1 MYHVTEAVA
10 ALFDANQP
18 QVLRITGTDANGNAI
33 NITEANVMSGG
44 FSIDRY
50 SCTGNRLEI
59 GTAIAAELT
68 LKVANFE
75 GEFSDIKFEGAELFV
90 EVGIADWTQENPTVS
105 WVPCGY
111 FTPDEQPRNR
121 SIITMSALDRMM
133 KLDAVSPALTP
144 WTTES
149 GEYMRDE
156 LGNILYFI
164 TQLSFPATV
173 ANLVQQISVVCDV
186 PMTQNI
192 LNLPNASLVIQEMP
206 KVQED
211 VTFRKLIQWCAGLM
225 GTNAYINW
233 NGELCFSWYS
243 NTGYNTTPDRRF
255 SSDIH
260 ENDIVLT
267 GVTYTDDTQTTYLAG
282 TDAYTLDMTGNQ
294 LMAGFDTTIKESV
307 LQGVKNVI
315 NGFTYR
321 AFEAKVMPAPWLFP
335 MDRITFTDLQ
345 GNTHLSLLTN
355 VNTTINGATVLK
367 GAGETVQTASYAPP
381 SGLTTAQINA
391 LHRVVQ
397 ASNEQMEAAI
407 ENATEQITGANGSTI
422 EFVYDSN
429 KKLSEIL
436 VMDQPNRETATKIWR
451 WNSGGLGFSKDGYG
465 GPYSLAM
472 TKDGSIMATM
482 ITTGELNASLLKAG
496 IIQDLAGLN
505 YWNLATGEFKLSA
518 NTQVGN
524 STIASQ
530 GDITTFGNSLTQQ
543 NIFNRLTNNGQSQ
556 GIVLNNGQLYIN
568 ASYIAAGILASQN
581 NTGTQFDLANGVIT
595 TVGEVDPDPEE
606 PEPHPTYE
614 YQTEMT
620 GGLMKFYNG
629 KGANAVLVG
638 TISSNDGTNDFS
650 ITPVNTLFIDG
661 RIFFSGDFVVGR
673 NSNVTVTD
681 TGGLSFDGYTGTIT
695 DMYGNEFEVIKGIIV
710 QPT

>member
-18 QVLRITGTDANGNAI
+18 QVLRITGTDANDNAI
-33 NITEANVMSGG
+33 SITEADVMAGG

-50 SCTGNRLEI
+50 SCNSNRLEI

-90 EVGIADWTQENPTVS
+90 EVGIADWTQESPTVS

-133 KLDAVSPALTP
+133 KFDAVSPALTP

-243 NTGYNTTPDRRF
+243 DTGYNTTPDRRF

-267 GVTYTDDTQTTYLAG
+267 GVTYTDDNQTTYLAG
-282 TDAYTLDMTGNQ
+282 SDAYALDLTGNQ
-294 LMAGFDTTIKESV
+294 LMAGFSDTIKESI
-307 LQGVKNVI
+307 LQGIKNVI
-315 NGFTYR
+315 YGFTYR

-367 GAGETVQTASYAPP
+367 GSGETAQEASYAPP

-397 ASNEQMEAAI
+397 ASNEQIETAI
-407 ENATEQITGANGSTI
+407 ADATNQITGATNSNVK
-422 EFVYDSN
+422 FVYDAQGG
-429 KKLSEIL
+429 LSEIL
-436 VMDQPNRETATKIWR
+436 VMDSPNIETAVNVWR
-451 WNSGGLGFSKDGYG
+451 WNSGGLGHSSNGYNG
-465 GPYSLAM
+465 NYSLAM
-472 TKDGSIMATM
+472 TQAGSIVATM
-482 ITTGELNASLLKAG
+482 ITTGTLNASLLKVG
-496 IIQDLAGLN
+496 IIQDLAGTN
-505 YWNLATGEFKLSA
+505 YWNMETGAFRLKNGNQVGIESA
-518 NTQVGN
+518 NG
-524 STIASQ
+524 
-530 GDITTFGNSLTQQ
+530 
-543 NIFNRLTNNGQSQ
+543 
-556 GIVLNNGQLYIN
+556 VLHIN
-568 ASYIAAGILASQN
+568 ADCIDAGILKSATG
-581 NTGTQFDLANGVIT
+581 TGTQFDLTTGEII
-595 TVGEVDPDPEE
+595 TVGDAGAGSTFDN
-606 PEPHPTYE
+606 
-614 YQTEMT
+614 QTIMSGGQIQFFLGAGT
-620 GGLMKFYNG
+620 G
-629 KGANAVLVG
+629 ATLVG
-638 TISSNDGTNDFS
+638 TISCANGS
-650 ITPVNTLFIDG
+650 PVLVINVVNQMNIDG
-661 RIFFSGDFVVGR
+661 KAFFLGDITVGQ

-695 DMYGNEFEVIKGIIV
+695 DMYGNDFEVIKGIIV

>member
-18 QVLRITGTDANGNAI
+18 QVLRITGTDANNNPI
-33 NITEANVMSGG
+33 SITEADVMAGG

-50 SCTGNRLEI
+50 SCNSNRLEI

-149 GEYMRDE
+149 GEYMRNE

-225 GTNAYINW
+225 GTNAFINW

-243 NTGYNTTPDRRF
+243 DTGYNTTPDRRF

-267 GVTYTDDTQTTYLAG
+267 GVTYTDDNQTTYLAG
-282 TDAYTLDMTGNQ
+282 SDAYALDLTGNQ
-294 LMAGFDTTIKESV
+294 LMAGFSDTIKESV
-307 LQGVKNVI
+307 LQGIKNVI
-315 NGFTYR
+315 YGFTYR

-367 GAGETVQTASYAPP
+367 GSGETVQSASYAPP
-381 SGLTTAQINA
+381 SGLTTVQINA

-397 ASNEQMEAAI
+397 ASNEQMEAAL

-436 VMDQPNRETATKIWR
+436 VMDQPDRATATKIWR
-451 WNSGGLGFSKDGYG
+451 WNNRGLGFSSNGYG

-472 TKDGSIMATM
+472 TQDGSIVATM
-482 ITTGELNASLLKAG
+482 ITTGTLNASLLKAG
-496 IIQDLAGLN
+496 IIQDVAGTN
-505 YWNLATGEFKLSA
+505 FWNMQTGAFRLKNGQQVGIESA
-518 NTQVGN
+518 NG
-524 STIASQ
+524 
-530 GDITTFGNSLTQQ
+530 
-543 NIFNRLTNNGQSQ
+543 
-556 GIVLNNGQLYIN
+556 VLHIN
-568 ASYIAAGILASQN
+568 ADCIDAGILKSATG
-581 NTGTQFDLANGVIT
+581 TGTQFDLTTGEII
-595 TVGEVDPDPEE
+595 TVGDAGAGSTFDN
-606 PEPHPTYE
+606 
-614 YQTEMT
+614 QTIMSGGQIQFFSGAGT
-620 GGLMKFYNG
+620 G
-629 KGANAVLVG
+629 ATLVG
-638 TISSNDGTNDFS
+638 TISSADGSPVLVINAVSQTNIKGTAF
-650 ITPVNTLFIDG
+650 FI
-661 RIFFSGDFVVGR
+661 GDVVIGQ
-673 NSNVTVTD
+673 NSNVTVTES
-681 TGGLSFDGYTGTIT
+681 GGLSFDGYTGTIT
-695 DMYGNEFEVIKGIIV
+695 DMYGNEFDVIKGIIV

>member
-1 MYHVTEAVA
+1 MYHLTEVVA

-18 QVLRITGTDANGNAI
+18 QVLRITGTDANDNDI
-33 NITEANVMSGG
+33 SITEADVMAGG

-50 SCTGNRLEI
+50 SCNSNRLEI

-133 KLDAVSPALTP
+133 KFDAVSPTLTP

-149 GEYMRDE
+149 GEYMRDD

-243 NTGYNTTPDRRF
+243 DTGYNTTPDRRF

-267 GVTYTDDTQTTYLAG
+267 GVTYTDDNQTTYLAG
-282 TDAYTLDMTGNQ
+282 SDAYTLDLTGNQ
-294 LMAGFDTTIKESV
+294 LMAGFSDTIKESI
-307 LQGVKNVI
+307 LQGIKNVI
-315 NGFTYR
+315 YGFTYR

-367 GAGETVQTASYAPP
+367 GSGETAQTASYAPP
-381 SGLTTAQINA
+381 SGLTTAQATA
-391 LHRVVQ
+391 LRRVLQ
-397 ASNEQMEAAI
+397 SSNEQMEAAI
-407 ENATEQITGANGSTI
+407 ADATAQITGATN
-422 EFVYDSN
+422 SN
-429 KKLSEIL
+429 VKFMYNEQGGLSEIL
-436 VMDQPNRETATKIWR
+436 VMDSPNIETAVNVWR
-451 WNSGGLGFSKDGYG
+451 WNSGGLGHSSNGYNG
-465 GPYSLAM
+465 NYSLAM
-472 TKDGSIMATM
+472 TQAGSIVATM
-482 ITTGELNASLLKAG
+482 IKTGELNASLLKAG
-496 IIQDLAGLN
+496 IIQDVAGTN
-505 YWNLATGEFKLSA
+505 YWNMQTGAFRLKNGNQVGIESA
-518 NTQVGN
+518 NG
-524 STIASQ
+524 
-530 GDITTFGNSLTQQ
+530 
-543 NIFNRLTNNGQSQ
+543 
-556 GIVLNNGQLYIN
+556 VLHIN
-568 ASYIAAGILASQN
+568 ADCIDAGILKSATG
-581 NTGTQFDLANGVIT
+581 TGTQFDLTTGEIT
-595 TVGEVDPDPEE
+595 TVGDAGAGSTFDN
-606 PEPHPTYE
+606 
-614 YQTEMT
+614 QTIMSGGQIQFFSGAGT
-620 GGLMKFYNG
+620 G
-629 KGANAVLVG
+629 ATLVG
-638 TISSNDGTNDFS
+638 TISSADGS
-650 ITPVNTLFIDG
+650 PVLVINIVNQMNIDG
-661 RIFFSGDFVVGR
+661 KAFFLGDVVIGQ

-695 DMYGNEFEVIKGIIV
+695 DMYGNDFEVIKGIIV

>member
-18 QVLRITGTDANGNAI
+18 QVLRITGTDANDNAI
-33 NITEANVMSGG
+33 SITEANVMAGG

-50 SCTGNRLEI
+50 SCNSNRLEI

-149 GEYMRDE
+149 GEHMRDE

-164 TQLSFPATV
+164 TQLSFPATI

-192 LNLPNASLVIQEMP
+192 LNLPNAALVIQEMP

-243 NTGYNTTPDRRF
+243 DTGYNTTPDRRF

-267 GVTYTDDTQTTYLAG
+267 GVTYTDDNQTTYLAG
-282 TDAYTLDMTGNQ
+282 SDAYALDLTGNQ
-294 LMAGFDTTIKESV
+294 LMAGFSDTIKESV
-307 LQGVKNVI
+307 LQGIKNVI
-315 NGFTYR
+315 YGFTYR

-335 MDRITFTDLQ
+335 MDRVTFTDLQ

-367 GAGETVQTASYAPP
+367 GSGETAQTASYAPP

-391 LHRVVQ
+391 LHRVAQ

-407 ENATEQITGANGSTI
+407 ADATNQITGATNSNI
-422 EFVYDSN
+422 KFVYDAQGS
-429 KKLSEIL
+429 LSEIL
-436 VMDQPNRETATKIWR
+436 VMDSPNIETAVNVWR
-451 WNSGGLGFSKDGYG
+451 WNSGGLGHSSNGYNG
-465 GPYSLAM
+465 NYSLAM
-472 TKDGSIMATM
+472 TQAGSIVATM
-482 ITTGELNASLLKAG
+482 ITTGTLNASLLKVG
-496 IIQDLAGLN
+496 ILQDLAGTN
-505 YWNLATGEFKLSA
+505 YWNMQTGAFRLKNGNQVGIESA
-518 NTQVGN
+518 NG
-524 STIASQ
+524 
-530 GDITTFGNSLTQQ
+530 
-543 NIFNRLTNNGQSQ
+543 
-556 GIVLNNGQLYIN
+556 VLHIN
-568 ASYIAAGILASQN
+568 ADCIDAGILKSATG
-581 NTGTQFDLANGVIT
+581 TGTQFNLETGQIT
-595 TVGEVDPDPEE
+595 TVGEAGAGSTFDN
-606 PEPHPTYE
+606 
-614 YQTEMT
+614 QTIMSGGQIQFFSGAGT
-620 GGLMKFYNG
+620 G
-629 KGANAVLVG
+629 ATLVG
-638 TISSNDGTNDFS
+638 TISSADGS
-650 ITPVNTLFIDG
+650 PVLVVNIVNQLNIDG
-661 RIFFSGDFVVGR
+661 KIFFLDDVVVGQ

-695 DMYGNEFEVIKGIIV
+695 DMYGNDFEVIKGIIV

>member
-18 QVLRITGTDANGNAI
+18 QVLRITGTDANDNDI
-33 NITEANVMSGG
+33 SITEADVMAGG

-50 SCTGNRLEI
+50 SCNSNRLEI

-133 KLDAVSPALTP
+133 KFDAVSPALTP

-192 LNLPNASLVIQEMP
+192 LNLPNATLLIQEMP

-243 NTGYNTTPDRRF
+243 DTGYNTTPDRRF

-267 GVTYTDDTQTTYLAG
+267 GVTYTDDNQTTYLAG
-282 TDAYTLDMTGNQ
+282 SDAYALDLTGNQ
-294 LMAGFDTTIKESV
+294 LMAGFSDTIKESI
-307 LQGVKNVI
+307 LQGIKNVI
-315 NGFTYR
+315 YGFTYR

-335 MDRITFTDLQ
+335 MDRITFTDLAD
-345 GNTHLSLLTN
+345 NTHLSLLTN

-367 GAGETVQTASYAPP
+367 GSGETAQTASYAPP
-381 SGLTTAQINA
+381 SGLTTAQSTA
-391 LHRVVQ
+391 LRRVLQ
-397 ASNEQMEAAI
+397 SSNEQMEAAI
-407 ENATEQITGANGSTI
+407 ADATAQITGATNSNVK
-422 EFVYDSN
+422 FVYDAQGG
-429 KKLSEIL
+429 LSEIL
-436 VMDQPNRETATKIWR
+436 VMDSPNIETAVNVWR
-451 WNSGGLGFSKDGYG
+451 WNSGGLGHSSNGYNG
-465 GPYSLAM
+465 NYSLAM
-472 TKDGSIMATM
+472 TQTGSIVATM
-482 ITTGELNASLLKAG
+482 IKTGELNASLLKAG
-496 IIQDLAGLN
+496 IIQDVAGTN
-505 YWNLATGEFKLSA
+505 YWNMQTGAFRLKNGNQVGIESANGVLHINADCIDAGILKSATGTGTQFNLATG
-518 NTQVGN
+518 Q
-524 STIASQ
+524 
-530 GDITTFGNSLTQQ
+530 
-543 NIFNRLTNNGQSQ
+543 
-556 GIVLNNGQLYIN
+556 
-568 ASYIAAGILASQN
+568 
-581 NTGTQFDLANGVIT
+581 IT
-595 TVGEVDPDPEE
+595 TVGEAGAGSTFDN
-606 PEPHPTYE
+606 
-614 YQTEMT
+614 QTIMSGGQIQFFSGAGT
-620 GGLMKFYNG
+620 G
-629 KGANAVLVG
+629 ATLVG
-638 TISSNDGTNDFS
+638 TISSADGS
-650 ITPVNTLFIDG
+650 PVLVINVVNQLNIDG
-661 RIFFSGDFVVGR
+661 KVFFLDDVVVGQ
-673 NSNVTVTD
+673 NSNVTVVD

-695 DMYGNEFEVIKGIIV
+695 DMYGNDFEVIKGIIV

>member
-1 MYHVTEAVA
+1 MTEAVA

-18 QVLRITGTDANGNAI
+18 QVLRITGTDANDNSI
-33 NITEANVMSGG
+33 SITEADVMAGG

-50 SCTGNRLEI
+50 SCNSNRLEI

-133 KLDAVSPALTP
+133 KFDAVSPTLTP
-144 WTTES
+144 WTTET
-149 GEYMRDE
+149 GEYMRDD

-164 TQLSFPATV
+164 TQLSFPVTV
-173 ANLVQQISVVCDV
+173 AGLVEQICVMCNV

-192 LNLPNASLVIQEMP
+192 LSLPNAGLLIQDIP

-225 GTNAYINW
+225 GTNAFIDW
-233 NGELCFSWYS
+233 KGELCFSWYS
-243 NTGYNTTPDRRF
+243 DTGYNTTSDRRF

-267 GVTYTDDTQTTYLAG
+267 GVTYTDDNQTTYLAG
-282 TDAYTLDMTGNQ
+282 SDAYALDLTGNQ
-294 LMAGFDTTIKESV
+294 LMAGFSDTIKESV
-307 LQGVKNVI
+307 LQGIKNVI
-315 NGFTYR
+315 YGFTYR

-367 GAGETVQTASYAPP
+367 GSGETAQTASYAAP
-381 SGLTTAQINA
+381 SGLTAAQATA
-391 LHRVVQ
+391 LRRVLQ
-397 ASNEQMEAAI
+397 SSNEQLEAAI
-407 ENATEQITGANGSTI
+407 SDATRQITGAENSNVR
-422 EFVYDSN
+422 FVYN
-429 KKLSEIL
+429 EAGALTEIL
-436 VMDQPNRETATKIWR
+436 VMDSPDINTAVNVWR
-451 WNSGGLGFSKDGYG
+451 WNSGGLGHSSNGYNG
-465 GPYSLAM
+465 NYSLAM
-472 TKDGSIMATM
+472 TQDGSIVATM
-482 ITTGELNASLLKAG
+482 IKTGILNASLMKVG
-496 IIQDLAGLN
+496 IIQDVAGTN
-505 YWNLATGEFKLSA
+505 YWNMETGDFRLKNGTQNGIESA
-518 NTQVGN
+518 NG
-524 STIASQ
+524 
-530 GDITTFGNSLTQQ
+530 
-543 NIFNRLTNNGQSQ
+543 
-556 GIVLNNGQLYIN
+556 VLHIN
-568 ASYIAAGILASQN
+568 ADCIDAGILKSATG
-581 NTGTQFDLANGVIT
+581 TGTQFDLTTGEII
-595 TVGEVDPDPEE
+595 TVGDTGAGSTFDN
-606 PEPHPTYE
+606 
-614 YQTEMT
+614 QTIMS
-620 GGLMKFYNG
+620 GGQMKFFSGSGND
-629 KGANAVLVG
+629 AVLVG
-638 TISSNDGTNDFS
+638 TISSADGS
-650 ITPVNTLFIDG
+650 PVLVITPVSQLNIDG
-661 RIFFSGDFVVGR
+661 KTFFLGDVVVGQ

>member
-18 QVLRITGTDANGNAI
+18 QVLRITGTDANDNVI
-33 NITEANVMSGG
+33 SITEADVMAGG

-50 SCTGNRLEI
+50 SCNSNRLEI

-243 NTGYNTTPDRRF
+243 DTGYNTTPDRRF

-267 GVTYTDDTQTTYLAG
+267 GVTYTDDNQTTYLAG
-282 TDAYTLDMTGNQ
+282 SDAYALDLTGNQ
-294 LMAGFDTTIKESV
+294 LMAGFSDTIRESV
-307 LQGVKNVI
+307 LQGIKNVI
-315 NGFTYR
+315 YGFTYR

-367 GAGETVQTASYAPP
+367 GSGETAQEASYAPP

-397 ASNEQMEAAI
+397 ASNEQIETAI
-407 ENATEQITGANGSTI
+407 ADATNQITGATNSNVK
-422 EFVYDSN
+422 FVYDAQGG
-429 KKLSEIL
+429 LSEIL
-436 VMDQPNRETATKIWR
+436 VMDSPNIETAVNVWR
-451 WNSGGLGFSKDGYG
+451 WNSGGLGHSSNGYNG
-465 GPYSLAM
+465 NYSLAM
-472 TKDGSIMATM
+472 TQAGSIVATM
-482 ITTGELNASLLKAG
+482 ITTGTLNASLLKVG
-496 IIQDLAGLN
+496 IIQDLAGTN
-505 YWNLATGEFKLSA
+505 YWNMQTGAFRLKNGNQVGIESA
-518 NTQVGN
+518 NG
-524 STIASQ
+524 
-530 GDITTFGNSLTQQ
+530 
-543 NIFNRLTNNGQSQ
+543 
-556 GIVLNNGQLYIN
+556 VLHIN
-568 ASYIAAGILASQN
+568 ADCIDAGILKSATG
-581 NTGTQFDLANGVIT
+581 TGTQFDLTTGEII
-595 TVGEVDPDPEE
+595 TVGDAGAGSTFDN
-606 PEPHPTYE
+606 
-614 YQTEMT
+614 QTIMSGGQIQFFSGAGT
-620 GGLMKFYNG
+620 G
-629 KGANAVLVG
+629 ATLVG
-638 TISSNDGTNDFS
+638 TISSADGS
-650 ITPVNTLFIDG
+650 PVLVINVVNQMNIDG
-661 RIFFSGDFVVGR
+661 KAFFLGDVVVGQ

>member
-18 QVLRITGTDANGNAI
+18 QVLRITGTDANDNSI
-33 NITEANVMSGG
+33 SITEADVMAGG

-50 SCTGNRLEI
+50 SCNSNRLEI

-68 LKVANFE
+68 LKVANFD

-133 KLDAVSPALTP
+133 KFDAVSPTLTP

-156 LGNILYFI
+156 LGNVLYFI

-243 NTGYNTTPDRRF
+243 DTGYNTTPDRRF

-267 GVTYTDDTQTTYLAG
+267 GVTYTDDNQTTYLAG
-282 TDAYTLDMTGNQ
+282 SDAYTLDLTGNQ
-294 LMAGFDTTIKESV
+294 LMAGFSDTIKESV
-307 LQGVKNVI
+307 LQGIKNVI
-315 NGFTYR
+315 YGFTYR

-335 MDRITFTDLQ
+335 MDRVIFTDLQ

-367 GAGETVQTASYAPP
+367 GSGETAQTASYAPP
-381 SGLTTAQINA
+381 SGLTTAQANA
-391 LHRVVQ
+391 LRRVLQ
-397 ASNEQMEAAI
+397 SSNEQMEAAL

-436 VMDQPNRETATKIWR
+436 VMDQPDRATATKIWR
-451 WNSGGLGFSKDGYG
+451 WNNGGLGFSSNGYG

-472 TKDGSIMATM
+472 TQDGSIVATM
-482 ITTGELNASLLKAG
+482 ITTGTLNASLLKVG
-496 IIQDLAGLN
+496 IIQDLAGTN
-505 YWNLATGEFKLSA
+505 YWNMQTGAFRLKNGNQVGIESA
-518 NTQVGN
+518 NG
-524 STIASQ
+524 
-530 GDITTFGNSLTQQ
+530 
-543 NIFNRLTNNGQSQ
+543 
-556 GIVLNNGQLYIN
+556 VLHIN
-568 ASYIAAGILASQN
+568 ADCIDAGILKSAG
-581 NTGTQFDLANGVIT
+581 NTGTEFDLANGIIT
-595 TVGEVDPDPEE
+595 TIGEVDPDPEE
-606 PEPHPTYE
+606 PEPHPIYE

-629 KGANAVLVG
+629 KGVNAVLVG
-638 TISSNDGTNDFS
+638 TISANDGTDNLS
-650 ITPVNTLFIDG
+650 ITPVNVLLING
-661 RIFFSGDFVVGR
+661 NIHFSGDVTIGQ
-673 NSNVTVTD
+673 NSNFTVVD
-681 TGGLSFDGYTGTIT
+681 TGGLAFDGYTGTIT

>member
-18 QVLRITGTDANGNAI
+18 QVLRITGTDANDNDI
-33 NITEANVMSGG
+33 SITEADVMAGG

-50 SCTGNRLEI
+50 SCNSNRLEI

-75 GEFSDIKFEGAELFV
+75 GEFSDIKFEGVELFV

-133 KLDAVSPALTP
+133 KFDATSPALTP

-243 NTGYNTTPDRRF
+243 DTGYNTTPDRRF

-267 GVTYTDDTQTTYLAG
+267 GVTYTDDNQTTYLAG
-282 TDAYTLDMTGNQ
+282 SDAYALDLTGNQ
-294 LMAGFDTTIKESV
+294 LMAGFSDTIKESV
-307 LQGVKNVI
+307 LQGIKNVI
-315 NGFTYR
+315 YGFTYR

-335 MDRITFTDLQ
+335 MDRVTFTDLA

-355 VNTTINGATVLK
+355 VNMTINGATVLK
-367 GAGETVQTASYAPP
+367 GSGETAQAASYAPP
-381 SGLTTAQINA
+381 SGLTTAQATA
-391 LHRVVQ
+391 LRRVLQ
-397 ASNEQMEAAI
+397 SSNEQMEAAI
-407 ENATEQITGANGSTI
+407 ADATAQITGATN
-422 EFVYDSN
+422 SN
-429 KKLSEIL
+429 VKFMYNEQGGLSEIL
-436 VMDQPNRETATKIWR
+436 VMDSPNIETAVNVWR
-451 WNSGGLGFSKDGYG
+451 WNSGGLGHSSNGYNG
-465 GPYSLAM
+465 NYSLAM
-472 TKDGSIMATM
+472 TQTGSIVATM
-482 ITTGELNASLLKAG
+482 IKTGELNASLLKAG
-496 IIQDLAGLN
+496 IIQDVAGTN
-505 YWNLATGEFKLSA
+505 YWNMQTGDFRLK
-518 NTQVGN
+518 NGN
-524 STIASQ
+524 QAGIESS
-530 GDITTFGNSLTQQ
+530 
-543 NIFNRLTNNGQSQ
+543 NG
-556 GIVLNNGQLYIN
+556 VLHIN
-568 ASYIAAGILASQN
+568 AGCIDAGILKSTG
-581 NTGTQFDLANGVIT
+581 NTGTQFDLTTGQIV
-595 TVGEVDPDPEE
+595 TVGDAGAGSTFDN
-606 PEPHPTYE
+606 
-614 YQTEMT
+614 QTIMSGGQIQFFSGAGT
-620 GGLMKFYNG
+620 G
-629 KGANAVLVG
+629 ATLVG
-638 TISSNDGTNDFS
+638 TISSADGS
-650 ITPVNTLFIDG
+650 PVLVINIVNQLNIDG
-661 RIFFSGDFVVGR
+661 KVFFLDDVVVGQ
-673 NSNVTVTD
+673 NSNVTVVD

-695 DMYGNEFEVIKGIIV
+695 DMYGNEFDVIKGIIV